1 MISTFSKGIKYNF
14 RSEVLYLYSELTL
27 EHFQKPQ
34 NVGKM
39 DDADAIGMV
48 GDPSCGDT
56 LMMFIKVDGEIISDI
71 KYLVFGCAGSIATS
85 SMASTMIKGKS
96 IEEVLTLSDQDVV
109 DALGGL
115 PAEKEHCSNLGIQ
128 AVHAAIRNYREKQV

>member
-1 MISTFSKGIKYNF
+1 VRSVKKINSSKRGA
-14 RSEVLYLYSELTL
+14 LTLYSELTL

-56 LMMFIKVDGEIISDI
+56 LMMFIKVDGDVISDI

-85 SMASTMIKGKS
+85 SMASTMIKGKT
-96 IEEVLTLSDQDVV
+96 IDEVLALKDQDVV

-128 AVHAAIRNYREKQV
+128 AVHAAIRNYREKNS

>member
-1 MISTFSKGIKYNF
+1 M
-14 RSEVLYLYSELTL
+14 YSELTL
-27 EHFQKPQ
+27 EHFQKPK